1 MQRNRRQPGEFWTR
15 LRERHCTEIV
25 CAKTSISDNSILAA
39 GKYLLTGGGNRGFES
54 SKSIFEALAKII
66 QPGHPIDARRLALVV
81 VRTVSRI
88 HNDVVKPH
96 ILLLAPPIFAS
107 VRDPVIPVKL
117 TAEAAFLAVFSVV
130 EEESTLFDKYM
141 AGPGAQLPANTKR
154 SMQDYFRRV
163 ATRLGSQARERREA
177 EGGQGGLGLSGDERD
192 DEREI
197 WSVGKVDLGEGQF
210 LDA

>member
-1 MQRNRRQPGEFWTR
+1 M
-15 LRERHCTEIV
+15 
-25 CAKTSISDNSILAA
+25 
-39 GKYLLTGGGNRGFES
+39 
-54 SKSIFEALAKII
+54 
-66 QPGHPIDARRLALVV
+66 

-130 EEESTLFDKYM
+130 KEESTLFDKYM